1 MEKNLQELSNAK
13 NEMVTNGQ
21 IIDAAEKYFAS
32 NIKTIDFDGTVT
44 EGKQETLKK
53 LNEFVGSIQKVDQIK
68 LLLSASYASASFSE
82 YIFSFEMK
90 DGSKI
95 YWHEII
101 RSLWENGQIV
111 EEQYFKGL

>member
-1 MEKNLQELSNAK
+1 MQKNLQELSNEK
-13 NEMVTNGQ
+13 NEMVTSGQ

-44 EGKQETLKK
+44 EGKQATMKK
-53 LNEFVGSIQKVDQIK
+53 LHDFVGAIQKVNEITRHR
-68 LLLSASYASASFSE
+68 SASYDSASFSE

-95 YWHEII
+95 YWHETI

-111 EEQYFKGL
+111 EEQYFKG